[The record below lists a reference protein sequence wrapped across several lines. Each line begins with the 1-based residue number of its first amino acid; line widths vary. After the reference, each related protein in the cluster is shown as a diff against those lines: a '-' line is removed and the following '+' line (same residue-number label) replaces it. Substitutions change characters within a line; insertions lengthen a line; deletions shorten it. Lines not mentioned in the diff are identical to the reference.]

1 MKKLISL
8 IATLLILALAIW
20 IGRLLWIHY
29 MDTPWTRDGRVRADV
44 INVAADVT
52 GVVVDVPVKDNQPV
66 KKGDLL
72 MQIDPEHYQLAVKQ
86 AEAMVASRK
95 ATWEMRKVNASRRK
109 DMDALVI
116 SAENREDAS
125 NVANSAQADYQL
137 ALAQLEAAQLNLQR
151 TKVLAAVD
159 GYVTNLN
166 VHRGDYARIG
176 EAKMAVVDKNSF
188 WVYGFFEETKL
199 PHVKIGDPADMQL
212 MSGEVMKGH
221 VESIARA
228 IYDRDNPESRE
239 LIADVNPTFNWVR
252 LAQRVPVRIH
262 LDNVPDG
269 VVLAAGITCTVIV
282 NSKFTGRRR
291 FVLRS
296 LGPRPNPFTQWKPRR
311 LLVDQLLGLVSGVF
325 RETRLN
331 RPRLHLHHPHTKW
344 RQLHAQCIAQRV
356 HGGFRGAIST
366 RKWSHQNTGH
376 TADIHHQTFGPAQYR
391 KQRTGYADNRKHVGF
406 ELALHRRYT
415 AVEQR
420 PHCAVSGVV
429 DQHIEAASLLVDP
442 LAKLFQRSAVIDI
455 ELNGGE
461 PGRCEHRH
469 IFGLA
474 RSRPDFE
481 TRAFERIGEGAADA
495 AGTTGNQRNGH
506 GAFLVQKE
514 GEWIS
519 RRNCPAS
526 VRRENPGFA
535 GDNRG
540 AVAAMANSLPNCHRP
555 CNSPGPR

>member
-44 INVAADVT
+44 INVAADVS
-52 GVVVDVPVKDNQPV
+52 GVVIDVPVKDNQPV

-95 ATWEMRKVNASRRK
+95 ATWEMRKVNAARRK

-137 ALAQLEAAQLNLQR
+137 AVAQLEAAQLNLQR

-262 LDNVPDG
+262 LDNVPDS

-282 NSKFTGRRR
+282 NP
-291 FVLRS
+291 V
-296 LGPRPNPFTQWKPRR
+296 P
-311 LLVDQLLGLVSGVF
+311 
-325 RETRLN
+325 
-331 RPRLHLHHPHTKW
+331 
-344 RQLHAQCIAQRV
+344 
-356 HGGFRGAIST
+356 
-366 RKWSHQNTGH
+366 
-376 TADIHHQTFGPAQYR
+376 
-391 KQRTGYADNRKHVGF
+391 
-406 ELALHRRYT
+406 
-415 AVEQR
+415 
-420 PHCAVSGVV
+420 
-429 DQHIEAASLLVDP
+429 
-442 LAKLFQRSAVIDI
+442 
-455 ELNGGE
+455 
-461 PGRCEHRH
+461 
-469 IFGLA
+469 
-474 RSRPDFE
+474 
-481 TRAFERIGEGAADA
+481 
-495 AGTTGNQRNGH
+495 
-506 GAFLVQKE
+506 
-514 GEWIS
+514 
-519 RRNCPAS
+519 
-526 VRRENPGFA
+526 
-535 GDNRG
+535 
-540 AVAAMANSLPNCHRP
+540 
-555 CNSPGPR
+555 

>member
-1 MKKLISL
+1 
-8 IATLLILALAIW
+8 
-20 IGRLLWIHY
+20 
-29 MDTPWTRDGRVRADV
+29 
-44 INVAADVT
+44 
-52 GVVVDVPVKDNQPV
+52 
-66 KKGDLL
+66 
-72 MQIDPEHYQLAVKQ
+72 
-86 AEAMVASRK
+86 
-95 ATWEMRKVNASRRK
+95 MRKVNASRRK

-282 NSKFTGRRR
+282 N
-291 FVLRS
+291 
-296 LGPRPNPFTQWKPRR
+296 P
-311 LLVDQLLGLVSGVF
+311 
-325 RETRLN
+325 E
-331 RPRLHLHHPHTKW
+331 
-344 RQLHAQCIAQRV
+344 
-356 HGGFRGAIST
+356 
-366 RKWSHQNTGH
+366 
-376 TADIHHQTFGPAQYR
+376 
-391 KQRTGYADNRKHVGF
+391 
-406 ELALHRRYT
+406 
-415 AVEQR
+415 
-420 PHCAVSGVV
+420 
-429 DQHIEAASLLVDP
+429 
-442 LAKLFQRSAVIDI
+442 
-455 ELNGGE
+455 
-461 PGRCEHRH
+461 
-469 IFGLA
+469 
-474 RSRPDFE
+474 
-481 TRAFERIGEGAADA
+481 
-495 AGTTGNQRNGH
+495 
-506 GAFLVQKE
+506 
-514 GEWIS
+514 
-519 RRNCPAS
+519 
-526 VRRENPGFA
+526 
-535 GDNRG
+535 
-540 AVAAMANSLPNCHRP
+540 
-555 CNSPGPR
+555 

>member
-137 ALAQLEAAQLNLQR
+137 ALAQLEAAQLNLRR

-282 NSKFTGRRR
+282 N
-291 FVLRS
+291 
-296 LGPRPNPFTQWKPRR
+296 PQ
-311 LLVDQLLGLVSGVF
+311 
-325 RETRLN
+325 
-331 RPRLHLHHPHTKW
+331 
-344 RQLHAQCIAQRV
+344 
-356 HGGFRGAIST
+356 
-366 RKWSHQNTGH
+366 
-376 TADIHHQTFGPAQYR
+376 
-391 KQRTGYADNRKHVGF
+391 
-406 ELALHRRYT
+406 
-415 AVEQR
+415 
-420 PHCAVSGVV
+420 
-429 DQHIEAASLLVDP
+429 
-442 LAKLFQRSAVIDI
+442 
-455 ELNGGE
+455 
-461 PGRCEHRH
+461 
-469 IFGLA
+469 
-474 RSRPDFE
+474 
-481 TRAFERIGEGAADA
+481 
-495 AGTTGNQRNGH
+495 
-506 GAFLVQKE
+506 
-514 GEWIS
+514 
-519 RRNCPAS
+519 
-526 VRRENPGFA
+526 
-535 GDNRG
+535 
-540 AVAAMANSLPNCHRP
+540 
-555 CNSPGPR
+555 